1 MATKAKEKETE
12 ISVMEVTRGKLD
24 VLIVGN
30 SPLIFNRMS
39 YKVKQEL
46 LLPRAAKKNAAEKAS
61 SLKHEPIAEFNDSI
75 YKDFNDKN
83 DTLLVFPTTAFK
95 QAMSHA
101 ALDLPGASKSQIGR
115 LTNIDGHNVNIFGL
129 PYLLMSV
136 IRSADM
142 NRTPDVRTRAIVQE
156 WCCRITATYTKPIIK
171 EQAVA
176 NLLAAAGMNIGI
188 GDYRVQKGAGSYGQF
203 RLVSADDKDYKRIA
217 KIGRAEQVKAMA
229 AHEPYDD
236 ETGELLSWFDVEAK
250 RRGFKVA
257 A

>member
-1 MATKAKEKETE
+1 MTIKAAAKETE
-12 ISVMEVTRGKLD
+12 ISVMEVTRGKID
-24 VLIVGN
+24 VLLVGN
-30 SPLIFNRMS
+30 TPLIFNRMS
-39 YKVKQEL
+39 QKVKREL
-46 LLPRAAKKNAAEKAS
+46 LMPKGKKNAAEKAS
-61 SLKHEPIAEFNDSI
+61 SLKHDPVVEFNDSI
-75 YKDFNDKN
+75 YKDFHDENE
-83 DTLLVFPTTAFK
+83 TLLVFPTTAFK

-115 LTNIDGHNVNIFGL
+115 LTNIDGHNVNIFGR
-129 PYLLMSV
+129 PQLLMSV
-136 IRSADM
+136 VRSSDM
-142 NRTPDVRTRAIVQE
+142 NHTPDVRTRAIVPE

-203 RLVSADDKDYKRIA
+203 RLVSADDKDYKRIT
-217 KIGRAEQVKAMA
+217 KIARAEQIKAMKDR
-229 AHEPYDD
+229 ECYDD
-236 ETGELLSWFDVEAK
+236 ETRELLAWFEPESK